1 MTIED
6 TPRFYK
12 GSTTLIDDIIQ
23 PPIFW
28 VQYLGHLVVLWTLLY
43 GFVIF
48 PNHPSPAMLECHDT
62 SYWDY
67 CEETEGCLVL
77 VRDETCELD
86 TQTMWGLAFLAG
98 VASTVCTFL
107 LGFVSSG
114 VILVL
119 YVIGAI
125 CYGCVARRG
134 DVSVVYKRFCSKR
147 FCSSSGTYKDDTGKL
162 ISMIYTI
169 FAPPVVL
176 WTLVYRFGI
185 FPNHPSPAM
194 LECHEEVYYNNQTEA
209 LEQDKTCELD
219 TQTMWGLAFLAG
231 VASSGL
237 VFVLSYLTYCW
248 VEQEEE
254 DA

>member
-48 PNHPSPAMLECHDT
+48 PNHPSPAMLECH
-62 SYWDY
+62 
-67 CEETEGCLVL
+67 EEVYYNNQTEALE
-77 VRDETCELD
+77 RDKTCELD

-98 VASTVCTFL
+98 VASGMGTHVVVYCISSPTFL
-107 LGFVSSG
+107 FFLTLV
-114 VILVL
+114 VYLVL
-119 YVIGAI
+119 YVIGLI
-125 CYGCVARRG
+125 CHGCAERIWANIK
-134 DVSVVYKRFCSKR
+134 SVVENEE
-147 FCSSSGTYKDDTGKL
+147 L
-162 ISMIYTI
+162 IATVYTI
-169 FAPPVVL
+169 FVPPVVL
-176 WTLVYRFGI
+176 WTLLYGFVI

-209 LEQDKTCELD
+209 LERDKTCELD

-237 VFVLSYLTYCW
+237 VFVLSYLTYRHSPSRSQNDT

-254 DA
+254 DTA

>member
-48 PNHPSPAMLECHDT
+48 PNHPSPAMLECH
-62 SYWDY
+62 
-67 CEETEGCLVL
+67 
-77 VRDETCELD
+77 
-86 TQTMWGLAFLAG
+86 
-98 VASTVCTFL
+98 
-107 LGFVSSG
+107 
-114 VILVL
+114 
-119 YVIGAI
+119 
-125 CYGCVARRG
+125 
-134 DVSVVYKRFCSKR
+134 
-147 FCSSSGTYKDDTGKL
+147 
-162 ISMIYTI
+162 
-169 FAPPVVL
+169 
-176 WTLVYRFGI
+176 
-185 FPNHPSPAM
+185 
-194 LECHEEVYYNNQTEA
+194 EEVYYNNQTEA
-209 LEQDKTCELD
+209 LERDKTCELD

-237 VFVLSYLTYCW
+237 VCVLSYLTYRHSPSRSQNDT

-254 DA
+254 DTA